1 MTTRE
6 YFQAVLDAH
15 ISEELDAA
23 STDFIKK
30 LDDKNEKRKNTLT
43 KEQKEAAAR
52 REAVKTFFR
61 SKPGVAYTRDEV
73 AAALGITPGQV
84 TAAIRSIPG
93 LVKSEVKV
101 DKSRKVAYTLPTG
114 DEEDAEDAED

>member
-15 ISEELDAA
+15 ISEELDTA

-52 REAVKTFFR
+52 REAVKAFFHA
-61 SKPGVAYTRDEV
+61 KPGVAYTRDEV
-73 AAALGITPGQV
+73 AAALDFTPGQV
-84 TAAIRSIPG
+84 TAAIRNIPD

-114 DEEDAEDAED
+114 DEEDTED

>member
-15 ISEELDAA
+15 ISEELDTA
-23 STDFIKK
+23 SADFIKK
-30 LDDKNEKRKNTLT
+30 LDEKNEKRKNTLT

-52 REAVKTFFR
+52 REAVKAFFY
-61 SKPGVAYTRDEV
+61 SKPGVAYTRDEI
-73 AAALGITPGQV
+73 AAALGFTPGQV
-84 TAAIRSIPG
+84 TAAIRNIPD

-114 DEEDAEDAED
+114 DEEDTED